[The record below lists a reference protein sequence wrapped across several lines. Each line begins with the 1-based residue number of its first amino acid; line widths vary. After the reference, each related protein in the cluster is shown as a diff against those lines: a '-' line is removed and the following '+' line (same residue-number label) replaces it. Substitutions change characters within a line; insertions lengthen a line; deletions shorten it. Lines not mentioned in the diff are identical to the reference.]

1 MIVSRRRLS
10 VVSVL
15 ALGLAAGAPALAQE
29 VEPVPPIIIAPPEAP
44 ASPLPR
50 QSPLPPLIAPPV
62 TPAPDEGED
71 GEGPGVVVDMDAP
84 DAEPEITPIPAVW
97 APSPRDEEGRTA
109 YGLYLG
115 GRYLTMR
122 GTEVEGAAEAGAATL
137 VEARNLTPEQP
148 TVSEQAFVAA
158 LLAGD
163 LDAALRSLPEGEG
176 VSPTL
181 SGAGRLVQA
190 VMEFDRGRAREA
202 VAILKSQPI
211 EPPHA
216 SAALLV
222 QPWIAA
228 AARDWDLALTN
239 PPEGQGILLK
249 VMRMQRAQIL
259 ESRRNRAEAEA
270 EYKALVEGPNSQPA
284 FRIAYG
290 EFLERNR
297 RRDEAVALYAA
308 APPAEAA
315 NALLI
320 AARARAASGGRPPR
334 LASPRQSASKALLL
348 ASTLAQEMRAH
359 QFAAVYSRMALQLT
373 PDDTH
378 RLHYADALIKARLEA
393 QAREVLATISPANPS
408 LYTSAQAQMADSLA
422 RAERPDEAVA
432 AYRRAVAAS
441 PDSAAASLALASQL
455 VSMKRNEEALALLE
469 SPLLSPTNPSGFIRF
484 LRGAAYEGLG
494 RPTEAEAELQ
504 AAVTAQP
511 NNAMYLNF
519 LGYLW
524 VDGGT
529 KVDEGA
535 ALIARAFSAQPTDGN
550 IQDSLGWAQYRQGR
564 FDEAVTTLEGA
575 VAKEPA
581 NAEIND
587 HLGDAYWR
595 VGRRREAGFQW
606 NRVLTLDPDAER
618 KAGVEKKLAEG
629 LPPAEPVIR
638 PSTEAS
644 AASELAPEA
653 APAADAT

>member
-1 MIVSRRRLS
+1 MIVSRRSLS
-10 VVSVL
+10 VVSAL
-15 ALGLAAGAPALAQE
+15 AIALAVGAPAMAQQTPE
-29 VEPVPPIIIAPPEAP
+29 VPPIIVVPPGAPMPQRAP
-44 ASPLPR
+44 M
-50 QSPLPPLIAPPV
+50 PPLIAPPV
-62 TPAPDEGED
+62 SPAPDEGED
-71 GEGPGVVVDMDAP
+71 GEGPGMVVDTDAP
-84 DAEPEITPIPAVW
+84 PEEPEIIPIPAVW
-97 APSPRDEEGRTA
+97 APAPRDAEGRTA

-122 GTEVEGAAEAGAATL
+122 GTEVEGAAEAGATTL
-137 VEARNLTPEQP
+137 VEARTLTPEQP

-163 LDAALRSLPEGEG
+163 LDAALRSLPQGDG

-190 VMEFDRGRAREA
+190 VMDFDRGRAREA
-202 VAILKSQPI
+202 VAVLKSQPI
-211 EPPHA
+211 DPPHA
-216 SAALLV
+216 TAALLV

-228 AARDWDLALTN
+228 AARDWEFALMR
-239 PPEGQGILLK
+239 PPEGPGVLLQ
-249 VMRMQRAQIL
+249 VMRLQRAQLL
-259 ESRRNRAEAEA
+259 EGRSRRDEAEA
-270 EYKALVEGPNSQPA
+270 EYKALVAAANSQPA

-308 APPAEAA
+308 ASPADAA
-315 NALLI
+315 NPGLI

-334 LASPRQSASKALLL
+334 LMTPRQGASRALSL
-348 ASTLAQEMRAH
+348 ATTLAQELRAH
-359 QFAAVYSRMALQLT
+359 QFAAVYSRLSLQLT
-373 PDDTH
+373 PDDAH
-378 RLHYADALIKARLEA
+378 RLQYADALIKARLEA

-408 LYTSAQAQMADSLA
+408 LYTSAQAQLGESLA

-441 PDSAAASLALASQL
+441 PDSAGARLALASQL
-455 VSMKRNEEALALLE
+455 VAQKRNEEALGLLTTP
-469 SPLLSPTNPSGFIRF
+469 PLSEADQGGFVRF

-494 RPTEAEAELQ
+494 RATEAEAELQ
-504 AAVTAQP
+504 AAVAAQP

-524 VDGGT
+524 VDSGT

-564 FDEAVTTLEGA
+564 YDEAVVTLEGA

-595 VGRRREAGFQW
+595 VGRRREAGYQW
-606 NRVLTLDPDAER
+606 TRVLTLDPDAER

-638 PSTEAS
+638 PLKEAS